1 MKRKQAI
8 YLKKNS
14 ESNDSKDDPKSQ
26 KEDGG
31 TGRENTEMY
40 NKDLEELNNKQ

>member
-14 ESNDSKDDPKSQ
+14 ESNDSKDILNLRERMEAQVEKIQ
-26 KEDGG
+26 KCI
-31 TGRENTEMY
+31 TRT
-40 NKDLEELNNKQ
+40 